1 MKRLK
6 NNKGITLMELL
17 AVVVIL
23 GILTTVATGAISK
36 LIDKSNENYYKNQK
50 DNIALAAQSYLS
62 DNRGLLPLKKGDDN
76 AITIYLV
83 SLTSNGYIKTVKDKN
98 GKNCTDTI
106 VKVTRKG
113 KNNYEYK
120 VCLECPN
127 YDDYD
132 DCSS

>member
-6 NNKGITLMELL
+6 NNKGLTLIELL
-17 AVVVIL
+17 GVVVIL

-62 DNRGLLPLKKGDDN
+62 DNRGFLPLKKGGTKEIVLDD
-76 AITIYLV
+76 
-83 SLTSNGYIKTVKDKN
+83 LTSNGYIKTVKDKN
-98 GKNCTDTI
+98 GETCTNAI

-113 KNNYEYK
+113 KNNYEYA
-120 VCLECPN
+120 VCLKCPN
-127 YDDYD
+127 YDD
-132 DCSS
+132 CSS